1 MSNKNDYVYGVH
13 AVNALIENE
22 PERIIEVYIL
32 KGRDDARLHA
42 IASALSSV
50 GITVNQVNR
59 KTLDDKVFGVVHQ
72 GIVARVKS
80 AKVLGDYE
88 LNEFLDKLN
97 ADPFLLILDNVTDVH
112 NLGACLRSCDGAG
125 VNAIITSKD
134 KSASLTAAAKK
145 VACGAAESVPVF
157 YVTNLART
165 MKELKDRFIR
175 IVGTAGETDKCIYD
189 ADLTG
194 PLAVVMGAE
203 DTGLR
208 RLTREN
214 CDELVKLPMLG
225 QVSSLNVSV
234 ATGICLYEAL
244 RQRQL
249 KK

>member
-1 MSNKNDYVYGVH
+1 MSSKNQYVYGVH
-13 AVNALIENE
+13 AVSALIENE
-22 PERIIEVYIL
+22 PERIIEVYVL

-42 IASALSSV
+42 VVTALNTL

-59 KTLDDKVFGVVHQ
+59 KTLDDKVFGGVHQ
-72 GIVARVKS
+72 GVVARVKS
-80 AKVLGDYE
+80 AKMLGDYE
-88 LNEFLDKLN
+88 LNEFLDKTET
-97 ADPFLLILDNVTDVH
+97 PFLLILDNVTDVH

-125 VNAIITSKD
+125 VNALITSKD

-165 MKELKDRFIR
+165 MKELQDRFIR
-175 IVGTAGETDKCIYD
+175 IIGTAGETDKVIYD

-194 PLAVVMGAE
+194 PLALVMGAE
-203 DTGLR
+203 DTGMR

-225 QVSSLNVSV
+225 KVTSLNVSV
-234 ATGICLYEAL
+234 ATGVCLYEAL
-244 RQRQL
+244 RQRML
-249 KK
+249 KSR

>member
-1 MSNKNDYVYGVH
+1 MSSKNEYRYGVH
-13 AVNALIENE
+13 AVSALIENE
-22 PERIIEVYIL
+22 PERIIEVYVL

-42 IASALSSV
+42 VVTALNTL

-59 KTLDDKVFGVVHQ
+59 KTLDDKVFGGVHQ
-72 GIVARVKS
+72 GVVARVKS
-80 AKVLGDYE
+80 AKMLGDYE
-88 LNEFLDKLN
+88 LNEFLDKTET
-97 ADPFLLILDNVTDVH
+97 PFLLILDNVTDVH

-125 VNAIITSKD
+125 VNALITSKD

-165 MKELKDRFIR
+165 MKELQDRFIR
-175 IVGTAGETDKCIYD
+175 IIGTAGETDKVIYD

-194 PLAVVMGAE
+194 PLALVMGAE
-203 DTGLR
+203 DTGMR

-225 QVSSLNVSV
+225 KVTSLNVSV
-234 ATGICLYEAL
+234 ATGVCLYEAL
-244 RQRQL
+244 RQRML
-249 KK
+249 KSR

>member
-1 MSNKNDYVYGVH
+1 
-13 AVNALIENE
+13 
-22 PERIIEVYIL
+22 
-32 KGRDDARLHA
+32 
-42 IASALSSV
+42 
-50 GITVNQVNR
+50 
-59 KTLDDKVFGVVHQ
+59 
-72 GIVARVKS
+72 
-80 AKVLGDYE
+80 
-88 LNEFLDKLN
+88 
-97 ADPFLLILDNVTDVH
+97 
-112 NLGACLRSCDGAG
+112 
-125 VNAIITSKD
+125 
-134 KSASLTAAAKK
+134 
-145 VACGAAESVPVF
+145 
-157 YVTNLART
+157 

>member
-1 MSNKNDYVYGVH
+1 MSSKNEYVYGVH
-13 AVNALIENE
+13 AVSALIENE
-22 PERIIEVYIL
+22 PERIIEVNVL

-42 IASALSSV
+42 VVTALNTL

-59 KTLDDKVFGVVHQ
+59 KTLDDKVFGGVHQ
-72 GIVARVKS
+72 GVVARVKS
-80 AKVLGDYE
+80 AKMLGDYE
-88 LNEFLDKLN
+88 LNEFLDKTET
-97 ADPFLLILDNVTDVH
+97 PFLLILDNVTDVH

-125 VNAIITSKD
+125 VNALITSKD

-165 MKELKDRFIR
+165 MKELQDRFIR
-175 IVGTAGETDKCIYD
+175 IIGTAGETDKVIYD

-194 PLAVVMGAE
+194 PLALVMGAE
-203 DTGLR
+203 DTGMR

-225 QVSSLNVSV
+225 KVTSLNVSV
-234 ATGICLYEAL
+234 ATGVCLYEAL
-244 RQRQL
+244 RQRML
-249 KK
+249 KSR

>member
-1 MSNKNDYVYGVH
+1 MSSKNEYVYGVH
-13 AVNALIENE
+13 AVSALIENE
-22 PERIIEVYIL
+22 PERIIEVYVL

-42 IASALSSV
+42 VVTALNTL

-59 KTLDDKVFGVVHQ
+59 KTLDDKVFGGVHQ
-72 GIVARVKS
+72 GVVARVKS
-80 AKVLGDYE
+80 AKMLGDYE
-88 LNEFLDKLN
+88 LNEFLDKTET
-97 ADPFLLILDNVTDVH
+97 PFLLILDNVTDVH

-125 VNAIITSKD
+125 VNALITSKD

-165 MKELKDRFIR
+165 MKELQDRFIR
-175 IVGTAGETDKCIYD
+175 IIGTAGETDKVIYD

-194 PLAVVMGAE
+194 PLAIVMGAE
-203 DTGLR
+203 DTGMR

-225 QVSSLNVSV
+225 KVTSLNVSV
-234 ATGICLYEAL
+234 ATGVCLYEAL
-244 RQRQL
+244 RQRML
-249 KK
+249 KSR

>member
-1 MSNKNDYVYGVH
+1 MSSKNEYVYGVH
-13 AVNALIENE
+13 AVSALIENE
-22 PERIIEVYIL
+22 PERIIEVYVL

-42 IASALSSV
+42 VVTALNTL

-59 KTLDDKVFGVVHQ
+59 KTLDDKVFGGVHQ
-72 GIVARVKS
+72 GVVARVKS
-80 AKVLGDYE
+80 AKMLGDYE
-88 LNEFLDKLN
+88 LNEFLDKTET
-97 ADPFLLILDNVTDVH
+97 PFLLILDNVTDVH

-125 VNAIITSKD
+125 VNALITSKD

-165 MKELKDRFIR
+165 MKELQDRFIR
-175 IVGTAGETDKCIYD
+175 IIGTAGETDKVIYD

-194 PLAVVMGAE
+194 PLALVMGAE
-203 DTGLR
+203 DTGMR

-225 QVSSLNVSV
+225 KVTSLNVSV
-234 ATGICLYEAL
+234 ATGVCLYEAL
-244 RQRQL
+244 RQRML
-249 KK
+249 KS